1 MMSKKVVIIGG
12 GISGLCSAYYL
23 LKEGCSV
30 TIIDKGNL
38 TTGASFIN
46 AGYLTPS
53 HFISF
58 ASPGVISQGL
68 KWMFDKSSPLYI
80 KPRLD
85 FEFLKWALLFK
96 KAATKSNV
104 DKNIP
109 VIKALNLKSQKLYEN
124 LLASLDFSFHYEKKG
139 VLMAYKSAEAKEEEH
154 KIAERAIKEGLDVT
168 CLNKNE
174 LHKLEPVF
182 SDAVIGAVHYKC
194 DSHTT
199 PNHFMTSMKTWLQSY
214 GVHFIT
220 NQEVT
225 GFEIKNKSIISVKTP
240 LAVLEADE
248 FVLASGSWTSSLA
261 SQLKLNIPIQGGKG
275 YSLDVNRPTGIMI
288 PTILVEAKTAITPMH
303 NFTRFAGT
311 MEFSGNNTV
320 IRKER
325 VEAISNAVN
334 KYYSTI
340 EITNSEKAKATSGLR
355 PMSPDG
361 LPFIGKTNSYNNL
374 TIAAGHA
381 MMGWSLGPITGKLV
395 SEIITKQKPSLEL
408 APFSPERF
416 R

>member
-1 MMSKKVVIIGG
+1 MSKKVIIIGG

-30 TIIDKGNL
+30 TIIDKGNF
-38 TTGASFIN
+38 TSGASFIN

-53 HFISF
+53 HFVSF
-58 ASPGVISQGL
+58 ASPGIITQGL
-68 KWMFDKSSPLYI
+68 KWMLNKSSPLYI

-85 FEFLKWALLFK
+85 FDFLKWALLFK
-96 KAATKSNV
+96 KSAKAYNV
-104 DKNIP
+104 EKNIH
-109 VIKALNLKSQKLYEN
+109 VIKDLNLKSQKLYEE

-139 VLMAYKSAEAKEEEH
+139 VLMAFKSTEAKEAEY
-154 KIAERAIKEGLDVT
+154 KIAERAIKEGLSVT
-168 CLNKNE
+168 TLNKSE
-174 LHKLEPVF
+174 LHNLEPVF
-182 SDAVIGAVHYKC
+182 SEDVIGAVHYKC

-199 PNHFMTSMKTWLQSY
+199 PNQFMSSMKTWLQSH
-214 GVHFIT
+214 GVNFLL

-225 GFEIKNKSIISVKTP
+225 GFEIINNNIISVKTSTSI
-240 LAVLEADE
+240 LGADE
-248 FVLASGSWTSSLA
+248 FVLASGSWTSILA
-261 SQLKLNIPIQGGKG
+261 SKLNLNIPIQGGKG
-275 YSLDVNRPTGIMI
+275 YSLDVNRPTGITI
-288 PTILVEAKTAITPMH
+288 PAILVEAKTAITPMH

-325 VEAISNAVN
+325 VNAISKAV
-334 KYYSTI
+334 KSYYCTL
-340 EITNSEKAKATSGLR
+340 EITDSEKAKTTSGLR

-361 LPFIGKTNSYNNL
+361 LPFIGKTNRYNNL

-395 SEIITKQKPSLEL
+395 SEIITKQKESVALY
-408 APFSPERF
+408 PFSPERF
-416 R
+416 K